1 MSEGNRKNDGSL
13 DDYLELLRLEAAYG
27 ISGRKDADAEKDL
40 QFLEEHAENKTAEN
54 TGPAKTEAQKQSG
67 FSIKQEYIPAR
78 PKKAA
83 GNKANDTPAPPPVG
97 KPAGKK
103 PAKKKTLAEKIKALP
118 KKKKII
124 LAVIA
129 AILAI
134 LLILGIAGGIFVSQK
149 FGLLGD
155 KIISDDVIYPD
166 EIPDDINIDI
176 GSSDFQNAL
185 REWAMNGNENKMSSK
200 NVINVLLIGRD
211 ENGTN
216 TDSMMLVSVNR
227 KLKTLKLVSFFRDSY
242 AYIDT
247 GNGGYCNKINAA
259 YSMGGVNC
267 LMKTLENNYKITID
281 GYVMVDFE
289 SFQGLIDAMGGV
301 KVDVQQYEADYINSY
316 YIYHENVPAGE
327 GVTLDGDQA
336 LQFCRVRG
344 CDADADVSR
353 TRRQRQV
360 IESILNRVRSA
371 SITELNKCVD
381 ALLPYVKTSYSKGEV
396 ITLGMKAFAGGWLNY
411 ERAQIQMPPED
422 ARTSGN
428 EDMWIW
434 VVDYQYAAYSLQTEL
449 YGSSNI
455 VLEEGRTSL
464 IDIYNGTSGSGSSS
478 YTPAE
483 TSTVPAST
491 EPLTTDAPEEIPTD
505 VIQVTEEPG
514 EEEPT
519 EEPTEA
525 PAEEP
530 TEETPEETT
539 EEVTEETPE
548 ETEAP
553 AEETPADE
561 ETPAEE

>member
-1 MSEGNRKNDGSL
+1 MSEENTKNDQNL
-13 DDYLELLRLEAAYG
+13 EDYLELLRLEAEYG
-27 ISGRKDADAEKDL
+27 ISGRKDADAEKDAE
-40 QFLEEHAENKTAEN
+40 FLEKSRAEN
-54 TGPAKTEAQKQSG
+54 TEKEIPAQPKSEPEKSQG
-67 FSIKQEYIPAR
+67 FRVRQEYIPERQKTAQ
-78 PKKAA
+78 PKQQTKAV
-83 GNKANDTPAPPPVG
+83 PPPAK
-97 KPAGKK
+97 KPEGKK
-103 PAKKKTLAEKIKALP
+103 PQKKKSLIERLKALP

-124 LAVIA
+124 LAVVA
-129 AILAI
+129 AILA
-134 LLILGIAGGIFVSQK
+134 LLIIIGIIGGIFVSQK

-155 KIISDDVIYPD
+155 KITSDDDIYSD
-166 EIPDDINIDI
+166 EVPGDININI
-176 GSSDFQNAL
+176 GSSGFQSAL
-185 REWAMNGNENKMSSK
+185 KEWALAGNNSKMSSK

-227 KLKTLKLVSFFRDSY
+227 ELKTLKLVSFFRDSY
-242 AYIDT
+242 AYIET
-247 GNGGYCNKINAA
+247 ANGGYCNKINAA
-259 YSMGGVNC
+259 YSMGGVDC
-267 LMKTLENNYKITID
+267 LINTLENNYKIAID

-301 KVDVQQYEADYINSY
+301 KVDVQQYESDYINSY
-316 YIYHENVPAGE
+316 YVYNKNVPAGE
-327 GVTLDGDQA
+327 DVLLDGDQA

-344 CDADADVSR
+344 CDADGDVSR

-371 SITELNKCVD
+371 SISELNKCVD

-411 ERAQIQMPPED
+411 QRAQIQMPPED
-422 ARTSGN
+422 ARTSGDEN
-428 EDMWIW
+428 MWIW
-434 VVDYQYAAYSLQTEL
+434 VVDYQYAAHSLQIEL

-483 TSTVPAST
+483 TSTVPETT
-491 EPLTTDAPEEIPTD
+491 EPITAAVTEIPTD
-505 VIQVTEEPG
+505 VIDISDD
-514 EEEPT
+514 EPT
-519 EEPTEA
+519 EPV
-525 PAEEP
+525 
-530 TEETPEETT
+530 T
-539 EEVTEETPE
+539 EEVTEAEPVTEPVTEEPIEDVTEEIPE

-553 AEETPADE
+553 AEEETPADE